1 MKEFYLIDSPSFEKL
16 KDLKD
21 EYNNLDI
28 TSVLFYLEIH
38 KAYKKMKLNH
48 DTLLQ
53 KFDLSESKFTI
64 MMLLSYEKNMTLAPS
79 KLSEKIASKKSTITG

>member
-64 MMLLSYEKNMTLAPS
+64 MMLLS
-79 KLSEKIASKKSTITG
+79 